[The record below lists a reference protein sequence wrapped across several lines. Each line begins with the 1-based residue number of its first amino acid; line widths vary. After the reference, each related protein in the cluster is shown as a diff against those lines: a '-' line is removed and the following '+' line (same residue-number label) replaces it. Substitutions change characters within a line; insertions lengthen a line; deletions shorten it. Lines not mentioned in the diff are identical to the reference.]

1 MTKSI
6 GDQSMRSKKYKH
18 SKIRNTGLLFEFLL
32 RQVTAD
38 VLDKKE
44 KSVAVEILKKTFNEN
59 TELGKELTL
68 YKILIDKKYKSD
80 KKADYFINEVI
91 KNRDKLSS
99 SRLKREKYNLIKSLK
114 ESYDFQKF
122 MSSKIDNYKVY
133 ASIYKLFEHSSELS
147 PDEKTES
154 HFNLVEHI
162 TTDDKTIKLSET
174 VQNIS
179 FKNDADLRIIGYK
192 ILLEKFNTKYS
203 KLNLSQKHLLR
214 AYINNVS
221 NTNSLKEYVQKLKPT
236 LKKEL
241 IKNSKNLKDKVVK
254 IKMNEAINSFDKF
267 CNVGN
272 SNVIKDS
279 VVVQMMRYM
288 ELLKELK
295 KNEK

>member
-1 MTKSI
+1 
-6 GDQSMRSKKYKH
+6 MRSKKYKH